1 MIFPIRTGSV
11 SQKHSFSIY
20 FSRSSRKYI
29 FHVEQDILEIVNKTR
44 LFFFNDQS
52 RNMEPVFV
60 EKLDERDVVT
70 KTRNDMMEE
79 PESKLYT
86 AVEELRLSIVAF
98 KKKLFNIVVSNNTQ
112 YNASSM
118 GAMMG
123 FHALFLQCIGY
134 WISLL
139 NNNLACKPIFT
150 NSANS
155 NEFMTLTNNMLNIKK
170 YSSDAKTLL
179 YTMLFTLSTQHPYDL
194 GQPKKADLE

>member
-1 MIFPIRTGSV
+1 MEPLF
-11 SQKHSFSIY
+11 
-20 FSRSSRKYI
+20 
-29 FHVEQDILEIVNKTR
+29 VEQ
-44 LFFFNDQS
+44 
-52 RNMEPVFV
+52 
-60 EKLDERDVVT
+60 LDERDVVT

-98 KKKLFNIVVSNNTQ
+98 KKKLFNIVVSNDTQ
-112 YNASSM
+112 HKASSM

-139 NNNLACKPIFT
+139 NNNSACKPVFT
-150 NSANS
+150 NSTNT
-155 NEFMTLTNNMLNIKK
+155 NDFNTLTKNILSIKQF
-170 YSSDAKTLL
+170 SSDAKTLL

-194 GQPKKADLE
+194 GQPKKEDLE